1 MGSESLVTKRLDGKV
16 ALITGGASGLGEC
29 SARLFLKHG
38 AKVLIADIQDELGH
52 SLCQELGTENFS
64 YVHCD
69 VTCES
74 DVENA
79 VNLAVSKFGKL
90 DIMFNNAGLIGDG
103 EVRVTDAST
112 DNFKRVFDI
121 NVLGGF
127 LGAKYAAKVMV
138 PAKKGC
144 ILFSSSISSKIS
156 IGLPH
161 AYKAS
166 KHGVVGLTK
175 SLAVELAKVMVPAK
189 KGCILFSSSISSKIS
204 IGLPHAY
211 KASKHGV
218 VGLTKSLAVELGE
231 HGIRVN
237 CISPHATVTPLF
249 QTTLGLFDKKKGEEM
264 IAASAVLKGT
274 VLEPEDFAHAALYLA
289 SDEAKFISGVNVP
302 VDGGYNLS
310 NQSWKMGFAALF
322 G

>member
-1 MGSESLVTKRLDGKV
+1 MSSESSMIKRLDAKV

-29 SARLFLKHG
+29 SARLFVKQG

-52 SLCQELGTENFS
+52 SLCQELGTENIS

-79 VNLAVSKFGKL
+79 VNLAVSKYGKL

-175 SLAVELAKVMVPAK
+175 SLAVEL
-189 KGCILFSSSISSKIS
+189 
-204 IGLPHAY
+204 
-211 KASKHGV
+211 
-218 VGLTKSLAVELGE
+218 GE

-264 IAASAVLKGT
+264 IATSAVLKGN

-289 SDEAKFISGVNVP
+289 SDEAKFISGVNLP
-302 VDGGYNLS
+302 VDGGYSLS

>member
-1 MGSESLVTKRLDGKV
+1 MGPESLVTQRLDGKV

-52 SLCQELGTENFS
+52 SLCKELGNENFS

-79 VNLAVSKFGKL
+79 VNLAVSKYGKL

-175 SLAVELAKVMVPAK
+175 SLAVEL
-189 KGCILFSSSISSKIS
+189 
-204 IGLPHAY
+204 
-211 KASKHGV
+211 
-218 VGLTKSLAVELGE
+218 GE

-249 QTTLGLFDKKKGEEM
+249 QTTLGLLDKKKGEEM